1 MSSRVIGTVKS
12 REYIESSIDI
22 VDKDFEFSY
31 FLSDK
36 GKLLS
41 VSNHIWDLCGKEIN
55 AVSVGRFSTGFDLMY
70 VHNIVVEGC
79 KICPIIYL
87 KREWID
93 G

>member
-1 MSSRVIGTVKS
+1 MTPRVIGTVKS
-12 REYIESSIDI
+12 REEIESSIDI
-22 VDKDFEFSY
+22 VDRDAECSY

-41 VSNHIWDLCGKEIN
+41 VSHHLWDLCGKEIN

-70 VHNIVVEGC
+70 VHNIVVDGVTV
-79 KICPIIYL
+79 CPIIYL
-87 KREWID
+87 QKEWIN